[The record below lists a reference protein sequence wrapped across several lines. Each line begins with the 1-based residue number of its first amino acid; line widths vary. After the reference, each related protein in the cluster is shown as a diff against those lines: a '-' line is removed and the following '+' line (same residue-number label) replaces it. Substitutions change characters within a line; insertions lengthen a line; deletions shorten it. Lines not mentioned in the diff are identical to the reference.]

1 MTEAQR
7 KELLAMRAALDGLV
21 GKIVE
26 TPAEVNE
33 YQAAVREWQPGA
45 FAVGDVRQRLGAPYK
60 CVQAHDSTA
69 NPSWTP
75 EATPALWMQY
85 HGTTPESARP
95 WIAPTGEH
103 DMYKAGEYMI
113 WTDGRVKKA
122 KMDTAYS
129 PTDYPQAWEDQSGGE
144 TGGETGGGGGGESG
158 GGTTAAPWKQPEG
171 AHDAYNKGAEVSH
184 NGFEWTSDVDGNVWE
199 PGVHG
204 WTKKES

>member
-7 KELLAMRAALDGLV
+7 KELLAMRKALDGLV

-33 YQAAVREWQPGA
+33 YQAAVREWQPGV

-60 CVQAHDSTA
+60 CVQGHDSTA
-69 NPSWTP
+69 NPTWTP

-95 WIAPTGEH
+95 WIAPTGAH
-103 DMYKAGEYMI
+103 DMFKAGEYTI
-113 WTDGRVKKA
+113 WTDDKTYKA

-129 PTDYPQAWEDQSGGE
+129 PADYPQAWD
-144 TGGETGGGGGGESG
+144 
-158 GGTTAAPWKQPEG
+158 
-171 AHDAYNKGAEVSH
+171 EVID
-184 NGFEWTSDVDGNVWE
+184 NE
-199 PGVHG
+199 
-204 WTKKES
+204 

>member
-7 KELLAMRAALDGLV
+7 KQFFSIRKALDGLV
-21 GKIVE
+21 EKIVDN
-26 TPAEVNE
+26 PVEVNQ
-33 YQAAVREWQPGA
+33 YTGAVRKWTPGA
-45 FAVGDVRQRLGAPYK
+45 YAVGDVRQHVGVPYK
-60 CVQAHDSTA
+60 CVQTHDSTA
-69 NPSWTP
+69 NPTWTP

-95 WIAPTGEH
+95 WIAPTGAH

-113 WTDGRVKKA
+113 WTDGRIKKA

-129 PTDYPQAWEDQSGGE
+129 PADYPQAWEDQS
-144 TGGETGGGGGGESG
+144 GGETGGGGGGESG

-171 AHDAYNKGAEVSH
+171 AHDAYNKGDEVSH
-184 NGFEWTSDVDGNVWE
+184 KGSEWTSDVDGNVWE

-204 WTKKES
+204 WTEVT

>member
-69 NPSWTP
+69 NPGWTP

-113 WTDGRVKKA
+113 WTDGRLKKA

-129 PTDYPQAWEDQSGGE
+129 PTDYPQAWEDQSGG
-144 TGGETGGGGGGESG
+144 GGGESG

-171 AHDAYNKGAEVSH
+171 AHDTYNKGAEVSH
-184 NGFEWTSDVDGNVWE
+184 KGYEWTSDVDGNVWE
-199 PGVHG
+199 PGVFG

>member
-45 FAVGDVRQRLGAPYK
+45 YAVGDVRQRLGAPYK

-69 NPSWTP
+69 NPGWTP

-95 WIAPTGEH
+95 WIAPTGAH

-113 WTDGRVKKA
+113 WTDGKTYKA

-129 PTDYPQAWEDQSGGE
+129 PSDYPQAWEGQSGGE
-144 TGGETGGGGGGESG
+144 TGGGVGGESG
-158 GGTTAAPWKQPEG
+158 GGTTAAPWQQPEG
-171 AHDAYNKGAEVSH
+171 AHDAYNKGDEVSH
-184 NGFEWTSDVDGNVWE
+184 KGYEWTSDVDGNVWE
-199 PGVHG
+199 PGVYG

>member
-1 MTEAQR
+1 MISERQR
-7 KELLAMRAALDGLV
+7 AELLAMRAALDGLV

-33 YQAAVREWQPGA
+33 YQAAVREWQPGV
-45 FAVGDVRQRLGAPYK
+45 FAAGDVRQRLGAPYK

-69 NPSWTP
+69 NPGWTP

-113 WTDGRVKKA
+113 WTDGRLKKA

-144 TGGETGGGGGGESG
+144 TGGGGSGESG
-158 GGTTAAPWKQPEG
+158 GGTTAAPWQQPEG

-184 NGFEWTSDVDGNVWE
+184 KGDEWTSDVDGNVWE
-199 PGVHG
+199 PGVFG

>member
-1 MTEAQR
+1 MTQEQR
-7 KELLAMRAALDGLV
+7 KQLFEMRRAMDALV
-21 GKIVE
+21 GKISE
-26 TPAEVNE
+26 STEEVNA
-33 YQAAVREWQPGA
+33 YTAAVREWKEGA
-45 FAVGDVRQRLGAPYK
+45 YAVGDVRMYQGAPYK

-69 NPSWTP
+69 NPGWTP

-95 WIAPTGEH
+95 WIAPTGAH

-113 WTDGRVKKA
+113 WTDGRLKTA

-129 PTDYPQAWEDQSGGE
+129 PADYPQAWEDQSGGE
-144 TGGETGGGGGGESG
+144 TGGGGGESG

-171 AHDAYNKGAEVSH
+171 AHDTYNNGAEVSH
-184 NGFEWTSDVDGNVWE
+184 KGSVWTSDVDNNVWE
-199 PGVHG
+199 PGVYG

>member
-69 NPSWTP
+69 NPGWTP

-95 WIAPTGEH
+95 WIAPTGAH

-113 WTDGRVKKA
+113 WTDGRLKKA

-129 PTDYPQAWEDQSGGE
+129 PADYPQAWEDQS
-144 TGGETGGGGGGESG
+144 GGETGGGGGGESG
-158 GGTTAAPWKQPEG
+158 GGTTAAPWQQPEG
-171 AHDAYNKGAEVSH
+171 AHNAYNKGAEVSH
-184 NGFEWTSDVDGNVWE
+184 KGYEWTSDVDGNVWE
-199 PGVHG
+199 PGVYG